1 VVKKE
6 RRSITRGRKMREK
19 AGLKGKKRMNKKR
32 NDNLRTMGEG
42 ATGNKKE

>member
-19 AGLKGKKRMNKKR
+19 AGLKGKKRMKKKLKDPSK
-32 NDNLRTMGEG
+32 NNLRRSNRE
-42 ATGNKKE
+42 